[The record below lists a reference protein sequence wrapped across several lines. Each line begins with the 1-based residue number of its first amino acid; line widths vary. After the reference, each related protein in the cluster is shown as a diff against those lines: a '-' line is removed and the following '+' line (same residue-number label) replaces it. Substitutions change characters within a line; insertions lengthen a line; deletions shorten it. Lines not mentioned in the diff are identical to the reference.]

1 MVLPLL
7 MSMGLPALV
16 GSGALG
22 AGTFLAGLSAP
33 ALAGIG
39 AGLGSFIETGDLGT
53 GIRTGL
59 TSFLGGK
66 LLGGLMGSASPAA
79 MAAGEAGATTAAG
92 LPMTGLDEGLVGAA
106 GKAASAGAAG
116 KTGFLSGILG
126 PSPSVTE
133 AFAAAPMPKFFNQMA
148 PNAPAGIAGL
158 VKGATLPGVFPAA
171 YIGQSMTDLSM
182 MEKDASSAAKKRAA
196 EAEANKPPM
205 PRPMQVT
212 QNVVDPY
219 AAGQREGTFFQ
230 YVRPPAPAGYTP
242 QYPYFYAN
250 GGLVG
255 LRRMQEGGDVEVEME
270 DNGMNEKDV
279 IVEAIR
285 AIKGASE
292 NPEIALGMFVRKYG
306 EDALRDLVERVQS
319 GELDETVDRFAA
331 GDKGMVRGPGDGSGV
346 DDMVPATLDG
356 EQDVLLSDGEYVLRK
371 KTADALEKA
380 YGGGFLDVVN
390 RAEGD
395 APRKLEAMVG

>member
-7 MSMGLPALV
+7 LSMGLPALV

-66 LLGGLMGSASPAA
+66 LLGGLTGSASPAA
-79 MAAGEAGATTAAG
+79 MASAGGPPITGAGGPPITGAG
-92 LPMTGLDEGLVGAA
+92 GPQITGLDKGLVGA
-106 GKAASAGAAG
+106 GQ
-116 KTGFLSGILG
+116 TGFLSGILG
-126 PSPSVTE
+126 PSPSATE

-182 MEKDASSAAKKRAA
+182 MEKDARKKRAA

-230 YVRPPAPAGYTP
+230 YVRPPAPDGYTP
-242 QYPYFYAN
+242 QYPYFYAK

-255 LRRMQEGGDVEVEME
+255 LRRMQEGGDVEVEVEME
-270 DNGMNEKDV
+270 NNGMNEKDV

-306 EDALRDLVERVQS
+306 DDALRDLVERVQS
-319 GELDETVDRFAA
+319 GELDETVDRFVA